1 MPRTSTTRRLRDA
14 GRGVG
19 PRTFHGFAALPA
31 VVAGPMVLGSLV
43 IAWAVA
49 YLAGGSHTVFPH
61 LFYLPIMMA
70 AVRFG
75 PSAAGITAVTAGL
88 VCGPLLP
95 ADAATGAPQEPASWV
110 TRTGMFVVVGLL
122 LAWLTTR
129 TRPGLL
135 QSGRDA
141 RVAAGLMRAL
151 RAGHLQV
158 HYQPQVDL
166 ASHRVTGLEALVR
179 WVHPSRG
186 LVMPAEFIPAAE
198 ATGVVSAVDRFV
210 LQEATHQL
218 ATWSREGYDDLTI
231 AVNLSARRFAD
242 HDLVPDTAAALEA
255 SGLDPS
261 RLHLEVTETAIIED
275 VTEAARKIDDLRR
288 LGVRIAID
296 DFGAGASSL
305 SYLHRFQ
312 VDVIKIDRGFVANV
326 VEDARVGRLV
336 AGMVRLFES
345 IGVTVVGEGI
355 ADAEQ
360 YVHMTSLRCQ
370 IGQGHYIAMPGPADE
385 IGQWLQRSRER
396 AGRRA
401 GGHPSKSAKSSG
413 E

>member
-1 MPRTSTTRRLRDA
+1 MPRTSTARRVRDA
-14 GRGVG
+14 GRIVG
-19 PRTFHGFAALPA
+19 PRTFHGYAALPTA
-31 VVAGPMVLGSLV
+31 VAAPMVIGSLV
-43 IAWAVA
+43 LAWGVA

-75 PSAAGITAVTAGL
+75 PAAAGITAVTAGL
-88 VCGPLLP
+88 LSGPLLP
-95 ADAATGAPQEPASWV
+95 ADVGAGTPQELGSWM
-110 TRTGMFVVVGLL
+110 TRAAMFVLVGLL
-122 LAWLTTR
+122 LAWLTVH

-135 QSGRDA
+135 RSGRDA
-141 RVAAGLMRAL
+141 RVAAGLLRAL

-166 ASHRVTGLEALVR
+166 ASRRVTGLEALVR
-179 WVHPSRG
+179 WMHPSRG
-186 LVMPAEFIPAAE
+186 LVTPAEFIPAAE
-198 ATGVVSAVDRFV
+198 ATGVINAVDRFV
-210 LQEATHQL
+210 LQEATRQL
-218 ATWSREGYDDLTI
+218 AAWSREGYDDLTI

-242 HDLVPDTAAALEA
+242 PDLVPDTAAALEA

-275 VTEAARKIDDLRR
+275 VTEAARKIGDLRR

-296 DFGAGASSL
+296 DFGAGSSSL
-305 SYLHRFQ
+305 SYLHRFP
-312 VDVIKIDRGFVANV
+312 VDVMKIDRGFVANV

-355 ADAEQ
+355 ANAEQ

-370 IGQGHYIAMPGPADE
+370 IGQGYYIAMPGPADE
-385 IGQWLQRSRER
+385 IEQWLSRSRER
-396 AGRRA
+396 QHRRA
-401 GGHPSKSAKSSG
+401 